1 MCDITGNE
9 EDRGR
14 SRRPDTEDHGW
25 SSIGWILGGQT
36 IGRSDD
42 AVCGLHR
49 TQGDEEHKFL
59 CLATKPRLTVS
70 PDLASKSV
78 ASGFPVWASKLT
90 AMVW

>member
-9 EDRGR
+9 DDRDR

-25 SSIGWILGGQT
+25 SSTGRILGGRT

-42 AVCGLHR
+42 VVCGLHR

-59 CLATKPRLTVS
+59 CLTTKLRLTVS

-78 ASGFPVWASKLT
+78 ASGFSV
-90 AMVW
+90 